1 MKKKRIFIFKT
12 SQLGYEHVI
21 EWLNTNAPR
30 PSSASE
36 VLSKDEPA
44 DEEDEFGDT
53 DRIEMSGDIVSVPE
67 IDDQQQRIDQVY
79 YLDLYKI

>member
-1 MKKKRIFIFKT
+1 LKKKRIWIFKT

-21 EWLNTNAPR
+21 DWLNTNAPR

-36 VLSKDEPA
+36 VSSKDEPVA
-44 DEEDEFGDT
+44 EEDEFADT
-53 DRIEMSGDIVSVPE
+53 DRNQMSGDIVSVPE